1 MNQRIGIIMRSI
13 KSKMRAT
20 ANRMALVVASNGPL
34 QRPVRFV
41 LRHYGR
47 QVCKLGIIS
56 EAADAIFPL
65 ADASVC
71 TRIAPAF
78 DTDTPRIDKGEHPAV
93 NAYLMKDA
101 ITSAYS
107 SHIVKGDRLLV
118 PRERFKQRH
127 RIPSN
132 DAGLGYYNER
142 HSVCAIRGSQTFE
155 KAILLGG
162 DGAGNWYHYVIE
174 CMSKAYLTRFLP
186 DEFRDYPIIVPDEA
200 LHIQSFVEVL
210 KALVPERE
218 ILTIGRGTA
227 HVRNLIVI
235 DEISQ
240 GPFNLY
246 PGLWPVISDYSHHED
261 TLNSFATELRQSF
274 LSGPPPGKKKKRIFI
289 MRPDVRRGYNQDE
302 LVEIAKRFGFM
313 PIYPESLSLHE
324 QAKIFSEAS
333 HIVGAS
339 GAAWTNMVFA
349 PHSFRG
355 LTWIPSEYREFC
367 SYSTLAHLLH
377 HDLRYL
383 DAKPNRK
390 IKTTDDAYRTPYKV
404 SPADFE
410 SAITHLCGE
419 S

>member
-1 MNQRIGIIMRSI
+1 MGTI

-20 ANRMALVVASNGPL
+20 ANRMALVVASNGRL
-34 QRPVRFV
+34 QRPARFV
-41 LRHYGR
+41 LRHSGR
-47 QVCKLGIIS
+47 QVCQLGIVS
-56 EAADAIFPL
+56 EAADAMFPL
-65 ADASVC
+65 ADPSAC
-71 TRIAPAF
+71 TRVAPGF
-78 DTDTPRIDKGEHPAV
+78 GTETPRIDKGEYPAI

-118 PRERFKQRH
+118 PRVRFKQRH
-127 RIPSN
+127 RIPSHG
-132 DAGLGYYNER
+132 AGLGYYNER
-142 HSVCAIRGSQTFE
+142 HSICAIRGSQTFE

-162 DGAGNWYHYVIE
+162 DGAFNWYHYVIE

-186 DEFRDYPIIVPDEA
+186 DAFRDYPIIVPDEA
-200 LHIQSFVEVL
+200 LNIQSFAEVL

-218 ILTIGRGTA
+218 ILTNVRGTT

-261 TLNSFATELRQSF
+261 TLNSLATELRNVFS
-274 LSGPPPGKKKKRIFI
+274 SNRAPEEKSRRIFL
-289 MRPDVRRGYNQDE
+289 MRSDVRRNYNQDE
-302 LVEIAKRFGFM
+302 LLEIAKRYGFL
-313 PIYPESLSLHE
+313 PISPETLSLQE
-324 QAKIFSEAS
+324 QVRVFSEAS

-349 PHSFRG
+349 RQSFRG
-355 LTWIPSEYREFC
+355 LTWILPHYREFC
-367 SYSTLAHLLH
+367 SYSMLAHLFG

-383 DAKPNRK
+383 SAQLNCE
-390 IKTTDDAYRTPYKV
+390 IKSTDDAYKASYTV
-404 SPADFE
+404 SPVDFE
-410 SAITHLCGE
+410 AAISRLCSE
-419 S
+419 A